1 MTERGLLFVFSGPS
15 GVGKDTVLKKFL
27 QVNSDCALSVSATT
41 REPREGEVDG
51 KDYFFITKEK
61 FGELVSKGE
70 MLEYAEYSGNYYGT
84 PKAMVEEQLNAGKN
98 VILEIEAK
106 GAVKIREMKLG
117 SFSIFLMPP
126 SWQTLRDRL
135 TGRGTNS
142 PESIAERLSIAK
154 TEIESAHLYNYVV
167 INDDLDECVAD
178 MKLVISAAKHCADY
192 HKNFIEEVLKDAETI
207 DVPNN

>member
-106 GAVKIREMKLG
+106 GAVKIREMNLG

-126 SWQTLRDRL
+126 SWQILCDRL

-167 INDDLDECVAD
+167 VNDDLDECVAD